1 MELLR
6 VPSRKA
12 ALAFGL
18 KWVLID
24 TFERLHRQVSR
35 WKAEGVS
42 EHASYRVDADTVYGL
57 VRESM
62 SPADQQQVRGLRLLA
77 AGACAATLPQLK
89 GKTALVLIDLAVEQA
104 GEAGVAVLGIDKGI
118 VVVDMLCDTGSQVSE
133 ARQAFAQRVKGEF
146 EVHGSG
152 PAAGQVHHA
161 LRLEDLVQ
169 KGGVFSPLPTIEPL
183 RSGRGYWLAGGVA
196 AALLLFAGGIA
207 AWDSHHA
214 EIKRRTQLAAMDAN
228 KPENLYKQSIFALLQ
243 RSFVPL
249 PGAIEAM
256 RVGLAEFPLVH
267 AGWELQKVSCP
278 STGEC
283 SVRFKRIVGS
293 GATIDGFR
301 QSAPATWV
309 GVTASGQD
317 EVAFMYR
324 LAFPSM
330 KLHRESW
337 PKADDFRDR
346 NYAAWQTLEPAGWK
360 AEFSPLAIQALPAN
374 IQAKDVMLL
383 HSHPEAVFAMPVAI
397 NQQPWWYAGSDPDSP
412 VRVDMLGDH
421 TVLDGEIELLHLNKA
436 VVFSAKGLSYVQK

>member
-18 KWVLID
+18 KWVLVD
-24 TFERLHRQVSR
+24 TFERLHKQIGR
-35 WKAEGVS
+35 WKLEGVT
-42 EHASYRVDADTVYGL
+42 EHASYRVEADTVFGL

-89 GKTALVLIDLAVEQA
+89 GKTALVLIELAAHA
-104 GEAGVAVLGIDKGI
+104 GEAGAVAVLGMDKGI

-133 ARQAFAQRVKGEF
+133 ARQAFAQRVKGDF

-152 PAAGQVHHA
+152 AAAGQVHHA

-169 KGGVFSPLPTIEPL
+169 QGGRFSPLPKIEPL
-183 RSGRGYWLAGGVA
+183 RSGRGYWLAAGVA
-196 AALLLFAGGIA
+196 ASLLLSAGGLA
-207 AWDSHHA
+207 AWDQHQA
-214 EIKRRTQLAAMDAN
+214 EIKRRTQIAALDAN
-228 KPENLYKQSIFALLQ
+228 KPENLYKQSIFALMQ
-243 RSFVPL
+243 RTFVPL
-249 PGAIEAM
+249 PSAIQAM
-256 RVGLAEFPLVH
+256 RIGLGDFPLVH
-267 AGWELQKVSCP
+267 AGWELQKVNCP
-278 STGEC
+278 ASGEC
-283 SVRFKRIVGS
+283 AVRFKRIMGS
-293 GATIDGFR
+293 GASIDEFR
-301 QSAPATWV
+301 RTAPATWI
-309 GVTASGQD
+309 GVAASGQD

-324 LAFPSM
+324 LSFPTM
-330 KLHRESW
+330 KLRREAW

-360 AEFSPLAIQALPAN
+360 AEFSPLAIQALPGN
-374 IQAKDVMLL
+374 VQPKDVMLL

-412 VRVDMLGDH
+412 ARSDMLGDH